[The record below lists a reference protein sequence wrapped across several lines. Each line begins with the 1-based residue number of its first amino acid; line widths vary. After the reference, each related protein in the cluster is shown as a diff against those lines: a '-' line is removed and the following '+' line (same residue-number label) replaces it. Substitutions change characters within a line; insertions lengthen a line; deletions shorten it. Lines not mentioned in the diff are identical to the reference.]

1 MLAAINIVFLALIC
15 FWIWKRDKQPLHK
28 LFWPALLIKCMA
40 GIALGVI
47 YSTYYDPSDTFIFF
61 KLASDQADIARN
73 DFSAWINILFAKEH
87 GFFLGEYRT
96 VFFSKITSV
105 LALLTGNNYWVSSL
119 YYSLLS
125 FFGAWYLSNTVARL
139 FPGVKPAAI
148 LAFLFFPSVVF
159 WSSGIIKES
168 IAMAALF
175 FLATLFLKLWVR
187 ERISIISIVVAVL
200 GIIVIFKLKYYYLA
214 AFLPV
219 TLSALIVKRIS
230 EKFKLTKPAYFI
242 GMFIVVLAIG
252 FAAVTLLHPNFSPAK
267 VLHVITF
274 NNKVFMDVCS
284 PEDVIHYYQLEP
296 TWGSMLI
303 NAPWA
308 LISGLYRPFVWEANT
323 VFKFIT
329 GLENL
334 VLLIMT
340 VLSLRYV
347 KDLFRSSECLLILA
361 VLLYCSILS
370 IFLSLSTPNFG
381 TLARYG
387 AGYLPFFAL
396 IVFNQPFVNKWLSRF
411 VA

>member
-15 FWIWKRDKQPLHK
+15 FWIWKRDTQPLHK
-28 LFWPALLIKCMA
+28 LFWPALLVKCMG

-73 DFSAWINILFAKEH
+73 DFSAWLKILFAKED

-125 FFGAWYLSNTVARL
+125 FFGAWYLSNTIARL
-139 FPGVKPAAI
+139 FPGIKAAAV

-175 FLATLFLKLWVR
+175 FLAALFFKLWAK
-187 ERISIISIVVAVL
+187 ERISILSIVVAVL

-219 TLSALIVKRIS
+219 TLSALIVKRVS
-230 EKFKLTKPAYFI
+230 GKFNLTKPVYII
-242 GMFIVVLAIG
+242 GIFVVVLAIG
-252 FAAVTLLHPNFSPAK
+252 FAAVTMLHPNFSPAK

-284 PEDVIHYYQLEP
+284 PEDVIHYCQLEP

-340 VLSLRYV
+340 VLSLRYA

>member
-15 FWIWKRDKQPLHK
+15 FWIWKRDTQPLHK
-28 LFWPALLIKCMA
+28 LFWPALLVKCMA

-61 KLASDQADIARN
+61 KLASDQADIGRN
-73 DFSAWINILFAKEH
+73 DFSAWINILFAKED

-125 FFGAWYLSNTVARL
+125 FFGAWYLSNTIARL
-139 FPGVKPAAI
+139 FPGVKSAAV

-175 FLATLFLKLWVR
+175 FLAALFLKLWVR

-200 GIIVIFKLKYYYLA
+200 AIIVIFKLKYYYLA

-219 TLSALIVKRIS
+219 TLSSLIVKRVS
-230 EKFKLTKPAYFI
+230 EKFKLTKPAYII

-252 FAAVTLLHPNFSPAK
+252 FSAVTLLHPNFSPAK

-303 NAPWA
+303 NSPWA
-308 LISGLYRPFVWEANT
+308 LLSGLYRPFVWEANT
-323 VFKFIT
+323 VFKFIA
-329 GLENL
+329 GLENF

-340 VLSLRYV
+340 ILSFRYL
-347 KDLFRSSECLLILA
+347 KTLFRSAEWLLIFA

-381 TLARYG
+381 TLTRYD

>member
-15 FWIWKRDKQPLHK
+15 FWIWKRDTQPLHK
-28 LFWPALLIKCMA
+28 LFWPALLVKCMA

-73 DFSAWINILFAKEH
+73 DFNAWINILFAKED

-105 LALLTGNNYWVSSL
+105 LALITGNNYWVSSL

-125 FFGAWYLSNTVARL
+125 FFGAWYLSNTIARL
-139 FPGVKPAAI
+139 FPGIKTAAV

-175 FLATLFLKLWVR
+175 FLAALFLKLWVK

-219 TLSALIVKRIS
+219 TLSALIVKRVS
-230 EKFKLTKPAYFI
+230 GKFNLTKPVYII
-242 GMFIVVLAIG
+242 GIFIVVLAIG
-252 FAAVTLLHPNFSPAK
+252 FAVVTLLHPNFSPAK

-284 PEDVIHYYQLEP
+284 PEDVIHYYQLGP

-340 VLSLRYV
+340 ILSLRYV
-347 KDLFRSSECLLILA
+347 KALFQSSECLLILA
-361 VLLYCSILS
+361 VSLYCSILS